1 MTDALWTLSEQEE
14 GFQLTESSALGLC
27 KPVACLCASH
37 QDFLC
42 SECDPELAADLLQQM
57 DRESGP
63 KMFLNTRKIHGTI
76 SASE

>member
-1 MTDALWTLSEQEE
+1 MTDTLWTLSEQQE
-14 GFQLTESSALGLC
+14 GFQLAESSALGLR

-42 SECDPELAADLLQQM
+42 SECDPALAADPLQQM
-57 DRESGP
+57 DKESGP

-76 SASE
+76 SVSE